1 MKTKFIIFLLCL
13 LIVVAFSSCE
23 GNVISD
29 EEREL
34 VRTEIIEWKGFDPEA
49 IAWREVEKIEDRDC
63 YIFSCIVEG
72 EDIGEDIIQYTF
84 AVKIEYIDGEID
96 IDAWEVYV
104 KGGAEKKGGGE

>member
-1 MKTKFIIFLLCL
+1 MKTKFIILLLCL

-23 GNVISD
+23 RNVISD

-49 IAWREVEKIEDRDC
+49 IAWREVEKIEDRDA
-63 YIFSCIVEG
+63 YIFSCIVE
-72 EDIGEDIIQYTF
+72 GEDIIQYTF

-104 KGGAEKKGGGE
+104 KGGAGDEG

>member
-23 GNVISD
+23 RNVISD

-96 IDAWEVYV
+96 IDAWDVYV
-104 KGGAEKKGGGE
+104 KGGAGDEG

>member
-1 MKTKFIIFLLCL
+1 MKTKFIRFLLCL

-23 GNVISD
+23 RNVISD

-49 IAWREVEKIEDRDC
+49 IAWRVVEKIEDRDA
-63 YIFSCIVEG
+63 YIFSCIVE
-72 EDIGEDIIQYTF
+72 GEDIIQYTF

-104 KGGAEKKGGGE
+104 KGGAE